1 MSRYVIR
8 TYKVPVP
15 AELYNMCNELNQ
27 TAARIYNKTL
37 SLVRKIK
44 QKKDFWLSENSAQ
57 KFILRWAS
65 NINIH
70 THSKQA
76 FVQLYFQALDG
87 YFKAIKSNHDAKPP
101 YKRKKFIPFIWKD
114 SAIKLLADGRLR
126 LSLGRDRKPLEI
138 QTTLPSAAKIRQ
150 AKLVYEAGRYYLHL
164 GIEVKI
170 EERKEKDTKLV
181 AVDLGILRPITFFD
195 GKEVV
200 SYHGGALNQVLR
212 YRNKELA
219 KLQSA
224 ISKCKKDSRR
234 YRKLLRAKNKL
245 LRKLS
250 NQLNDILHKI
260 TSQFVGMCY
269 QKAIS
274 TIVIGDV
281 TNIRERV
288 EGNDNAMQKVHQWCF
303 RRITNLIMYKAQ
315 VHGIKVE
322 QISESYTS
330 RMCPVCGQQNHSEG
344 RRYKCAK
351 CGFEYHRDGVGAVN
365 IYKRY
370 LGSSQ
375 VVAGLAP
382 VKGVRFKPHLC
393 SHGVSTS
400 PWKVALSY

>member
-1 MSRYVIR
+1 
-8 TYKVPVP
+8 
-15 AELYNMCNELNQ
+15 
-27 TAARIYNKTL
+27 
-37 SLVRKIK
+37 
-44 QKKDFWLSENSAQ
+44 
-57 KFILRWAS
+57 
-65 NINIH
+65 
-70 THSKQA
+70 
-76 FVQLYFQALDG
+76 
-87 YFKAIKSNHDAKPP
+87 
-101 YKRKKFIPFIWKD
+101 
-114 SAIKLLADGRLR
+114 
-126 LSLGRDRKPLEI
+126 
-138 QTTLPSAAKIRQ
+138 
-150 AKLVYEAGRYYLHL
+150 
-164 GIEVKI
+164 
-170 EERKEKDTKLV
+170 
-181 AVDLGILRPITFFD
+181 
-195 GKEVV
+195 
-200 SYHGGALNQVLR
+200 
-212 YRNKELA
+212 
-219 KLQSA
+219 
-224 ISKCKKDSRR
+224 
-234 YRKLLRAKNKL
+234 
-245 LRKLS
+245 
-250 NQLNDILHKI
+250 
-260 TSQFVGMCY
+260 
-269 QKAIS
+269 KAIS

-370 LGSSQ
+370 LGSNQ